1 MKKGFSLLEILVS
14 ALLLNLGIYLSMQ
27 VHQHSLLIEKQHKQE
42 KEKFLLQIATL
53 DSLVKVQPLC
63 KSETIEKESL
73 DFHIEPVS
81 INPPFVRVDVKGK
94 NLWRIIPCK
103 I

>member
-27 VHQHSLLIEKQHKQE
+27 VHQHSLLIEKRHKQE

-81 INPPFVRVDVKGK
+81 VNPPFVRVDVKGK
-94 NLWRIIPCK
+94 TLWRIIPCK

>member
-1 MKKGFSLLEILVS
+1 MS

-27 VHQHSLLIEKQHKQE
+27 VHQHSLLIEKRHTQE
-42 KEKFLLQIATL
+42 NEQFLLQIATL

-63 KSETIEKESL
+63 KSETIEKDSI

>member
-1 MKKGFSLLEILVS
+1 MKKGFSLLEVLVS

-27 VHQHSLLIEKQHKQE
+27 VHQHFLLIEKRNKQE
-42 KEKFLLQIATL
+42 KEKFLLQIATF
-53 DSLVKVQPLC
+53 DALVKVQPLC

-73 DFHIEPVS
+73 YFHIEPVS
-81 INPPFVRVDVKGK
+81 INPPFVRVEVKGK
-94 NLWRIIPCK
+94 TLWRIIPCK

>member
-27 VHQHSLLIEKQHKQE
+27 VHQHFLLIEKRNKQA
-42 KEKFLLQIATL
+42 KEKFLFQIATF

-63 KSETIEKESL
+63 KSETIEKDSI

-81 INPPFVRVDVKGK
+81 INPPFVRVEVKGK